1 MQRCT
6 TVEAIESRCSSA
18 IFQYG
23 TPSAVCMS

>member
-1 MQRCT
+1 MHFCT